1 MDSNFKLFSI
11 VICLVVVKSV
21 SSADCDPK
29 ECQGPIKYYE
39 AAGCKPIYRQPG
51 DCCAYK
57 YDCDHLKLLSND
69 KCYVGGVEYNV
80 GDELRKEDA
89 LPCNIGCRCTK
100 ENDSAARFICAQI
113 NCPFLDEEEEEPGP
127 ECYRQKKGTSC
138 CPEPKIIC
146 PKTPEERPTCNVNG
160 KIYVDGHFFKADGK
174 SCDCGPNY
182 VGENIEPF
190 CAPITKQD
198 PCGLELHRSYE
209 MKNNCPP
216 IFYIDQE
223 PQTYCPVA
231 FRCATP
237 QDVIIKAEESQANV
251 SDLKCSFGNSTL
263 QIGDSLKPS
272 VGDECLVCTCQ
283 VPPAVTCK
291 YLPQKIC
298 YANKSN

>member
-1 MDSNFKLFSI
+1 MMDRNISYIIFVISI
-11 VICLVVVKSV
+11 TIIYVTSATKTVCDKST
-21 SSADCDPK
+21 
-29 ECQGPIKYYE
+29 CQGPLKHYE
-39 AAGCKPIYRQPG
+39 SIGCKPVYHKED

-57 YDCDHLKLLSND
+57 YNCDHINDRKVD
-69 KCYVGGVEYNV
+69 KCYLAGHEYNIR
-80 GDELRKEDA
+80 EKIREEDRN
-89 LPCNIGCRCTK
+89 PCDIGCTCLKTDRGATF
-100 ENDSAARFICAQI
+100 NCAI
-113 NCPFLDEEEEEPGP
+113 VDCFSRAGPG
-127 ECYRQKKGTSC
+127 CYNRRNATQC
-138 CPEPKIIC
+138 CPGKSIC